1 MRAVLLAAG
10 LGTRLRP
17 FTDRIPKCLVPI
29 KGKPLLDIWCESLL
43 SSGVEKILIN
53 LHYMREVVEEH
64 IQSSSYK
71 KQVQT
76 VFEPVLLGTAG
87 TLVANKEFFKGD
99 DGILVHADNYSEV
112 DVYELIKMH
121 TQRPP
126 SCLMTMLAFRT
137 TTPQTCGIL
146 EVDNENILQQMFEKS
161 AEDHG
166 NLANGA
172 MYVLSPELVSSLKNE
187 ADFSNQVI
195 PRFIQRIFVVE
206 TNKIYIDIGTPETYR
221 LAQEI
226 ANVR

>member
-1 MRAVLLAAG
+1 M
-10 LGTRLRP
+10 
-17 FTDRIPKCLVPI
+17 
-29 KGKPLLDIWCESLL
+29 
-43 SSGVEKILIN
+43 
-53 LHYMREVVEEH
+53 
-64 IQSSSYK
+64 
-71 KQVQT
+71 
-76 VFEPVLLGTAG
+76 
-87 TLVANKEFFKGD
+87 
-99 DGILVHADNYSEV
+99 HADNYSEV

>member
-17 FTDRIPKCLVPI
+17 LTDRIPKCLVLI